1 MKRMP
6 KNLLIEKVVEL
17 GAKIRK
23 QRQEGNLQ
31 SVIPPTIYGY
41 QAFLRVAERLPHLDL
56 RQIAMV
62 TLLGNASL
70 EDRQAA
76 IGLVNQ
82 VFGLRK
88 SHDPESIKE
97 ASLF

>member
-1 MKRMP
+1 MTRKP
-6 KNLLIEKVVEL
+6 NVLLIEKVVEL
-17 GAKIRK
+17 GAEIRK

-41 QAFLRVAERLPHLDL
+41 QAFLRVAEHLPHLDP

-70 EDRQAA
+70 EDRKVATG
-76 IGLVNQ
+76 IVNR
-82 VFGLRK
+82 VFGHRK
-88 SHDPESIKE
+88 GHDPESIQE
-97 ASLF
+97 ANLF